1 MSEDLF
7 SSPEFRMDE
16 LRREIERH
24 RKLYYEHATQ
34 EISDAQY
41 DALEHELRAL
51 ETAHPDLVKPGSPLR
66 HIATDHSEGFATV
79 RHLSPMLSIDN
90 CYSEDE
96 FRDFDAK
103 RRKALNLAPDAVID
117 YVVELKIDGV
127 AVSLV
132 YEDGM
137 LVRGVTRGDGVQGDE
152 ITSNLRTIKDIP
164 NRLRGVRGG
173 RIDIRGEVYYERA
186 AFDRMNAERAAAGLQ
201 LYANPRNTAAGSLKL
216 LDPQEVAARPLRMFS
231 YAVGVVEGIDLPVSQ
246 FAMLDR
252 LVEFGMHV
260 EEHRR
265 LCHGP
270 DEVAAT
276 IKHWDAERKKLPF
289 ETDGLVI
296 KIDRRDWQE
305 KLGVTSKSPRWVVAY
320 KFSAEQVET
329 VLEEVTWQVGRTGAV
344 TPVANLRPVVLAGT
358 TVKRATLHNADEI
371 ARLDLREKDTVLI
384 EKGGEII
391 PKVLQVVVEHR
402 APDAAP
408 IAIPTSCPSCGS
420 HLQREMDEVAL
431 RCMNGACPAQ
441 MREGIQHYASRKG
454 MDIEGLGEEIV
465 NQLADAGLV
474 RDISSLYSLTMAQLI
489 PLERFAEKKAANLL
503 DGIAASK
510 SRPLAAFIFALGIP
524 QVGVSTARD
533 LAMHFRTLEA
543 IRAAK
548 REELLAIEGIG
559 EIVADCIVGYFAT
572 PENQELLARLIAA
585 GVSPPEDTSAAQR
598 AAVAGDSPFA
608 GKTFVLTGELESMT
622 RDEGKA
628 AIEARAGKVSG
639 SVSAKTSVVIA
650 GEKAGSKLTKA
661 QQLGIEIWDEA
672 KFVAALATVRL
683 DTP

>member
-1 MSEDLF
+1 MSDDLF
-7 SSPEFRMDE
+7 ASPEFRMAE

-24 RKLYYEHATQ
+24 RALYYEHATQ

-51 ETAHPDLVKPGSPLR
+51 ETAHPEFVKPGSPLR
-66 HIATDHSEGFATV
+66 KIASDHSDGFVTV

-90 CYSEDE
+90 CYSEAE
-96 FRDFDAK
+96 FREFDEK

-132 YEDGM
+132 YEDGL

-152 ITSNLRTIKDIP
+152 ITANLRTLRDIP
-164 NRLRGVRGG
+164 KRLRGVPSG

-186 AFDRMNAERAAAGLQ
+186 DFDRMNLDRAAAGLQ

-216 LDPQEVAARPLRMFS
+216 LDANEVAARPLRMFS
-231 YAVGVVEGIDLPVSQ
+231 YAVGSVEGIDLPVSQ
-246 FAMLDR
+246 FAMLNR
-252 LVEFGMHV
+252 LAEFGMKV
-260 EEHRR
+260 ESHRR

-270 DEVAAT
+270 DEVAAA
-276 IKHWDAERKKLPF
+276 ISHWTTERKGLPF

-296 KIDRRDWQE
+296 KLDRRDWQE
-305 KLGVTSKSPRWVVAY
+305 RLGVTSKSPRWVVAY

-391 PKVLQVVVEHR
+391 PKVLHVVTDHR
-402 APDAAP
+402 APDAPA
-408 IAIPTSCPSCGS
+408 ITIPTACPSCAS
-420 HLQREMDEVAL
+420 HLQREPGEVAL
-431 RCMNGACPAQ
+431 RCMNATCPAQ
-441 MREGIQHYASRKG
+441 IREGIQHYASRKG

-474 RDISSLYSLTMAQLI
+474 RDISSLYELQIEQLV

-503 DGIAASK
+503 DGIEASK
-510 SRPLAAFIFALGIP
+510 SRPLAAFVYALGIP

-533 LAMHFRTLEA
+533 LAREFRTLDGIREA
-543 IRAAK
+543 SRDQF
-548 REELLAIEGIG
+548 LAVEGIG

-572 PENQELLARLIAA
+572 PENQALLARLLAS
-585 GVSPPEDTSAAQR
+585 GVAPPEDTSAAQR
-598 AAVAGDSPFA
+598 AAVAEDSPFA
-608 GKTFVLTGELESMT
+608 GRTFVLTGELESMT

-650 GEKAGSKLTKA
+650 GEKAGTKLTKA

-672 KFVAALATVRL
+672 QFVAALATVQL